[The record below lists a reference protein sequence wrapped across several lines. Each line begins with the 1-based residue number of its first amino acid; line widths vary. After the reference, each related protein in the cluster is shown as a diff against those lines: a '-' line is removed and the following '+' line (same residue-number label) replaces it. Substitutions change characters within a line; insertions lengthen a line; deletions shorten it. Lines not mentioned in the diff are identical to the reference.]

1 MWITEVNTNLM
12 DAHEVADQIKDTA
25 EEEKSAKAVQNFR
38 NRAAVAIAVLALLL
52 AITSLAG
59 NNVNGDIINKNI
71 LASDTWAFYQAKN
84 IRQTSYRL
92 AADELEILLPTLP
105 QDQQKAATKK
115 VDDYKATVSRYESEP
130 DPKEPDNPLKGEG
143 KKQLLARAHEL
154 EKQRDHALEQAP
166 NFDYSSALYQISI
179 VLGSVAILATSRRL
193 LLFSLSLGLLAF
205 LLMLNGFF
213 LFLPLPF

>member
-1 MWITEVNTNLM
+1 M